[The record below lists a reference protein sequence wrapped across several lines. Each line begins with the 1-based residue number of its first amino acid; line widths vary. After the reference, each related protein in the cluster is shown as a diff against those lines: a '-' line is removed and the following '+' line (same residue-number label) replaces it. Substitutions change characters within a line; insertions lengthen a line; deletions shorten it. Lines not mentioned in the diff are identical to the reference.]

1 MISTDRIGGHNI
13 MQQTPGAEIPSFRF
27 PFTSGGYGGQN
38 GRVNLASQHR
48 LGAAGDSV
56 PNSAGF
62 GFQTRAEKGFSHDM
76 LRGNLE
82 QSPVSQAFFS
92 PENVRRIQDAIRRG
106 VYEKSG
112 QRKYIIDDQ
121 DVDEIKIIMR
131 SMFLTYA
138 RNNQFDVTGQ
148 IEELNSYC
156 IEWAVPRILSEID
169 HYIYYLNDITHLPVP
184 LSQPQSMSSAGS
196 RSLPFQQLM

>member
-1 MISTDRIGGHNI
+1 
-13 MQQTPGAEIPSFRF
+13 MQKIQGAEIPEFRF
-27 PFTSGGYGGQN
+27 PFTSGGYAGQN

-48 LGAAGDSV
+48 LGAGGDSV
-56 PNSAGF
+56 PRDAGF
-62 GFQTRAEKGFSHDM
+62 GFETNAEKGFSHDM

-82 QSPVSQAFFS
+82 QSPVSLAFFS
-92 PENVRRIQDAIRRG
+92 PENVRRIQEAIRRG

-112 QRKYIIDDQ
+112 SRKYVIDEQ

-138 RNNQFDVTGQ
+138 RNNQFDIAGQ
-148 IEELNSYC
+148 VAELNRYV
-156 IEWAVPRILSEID
+156 IEWSVPRIMSEID

-184 LSQPQSMSSAGS
+184 LSQPQSMSSAGT
-196 RSLPFQQLM
+196 RSLPFQYQM

>member
-1 MISTDRIGGHNI
+1 
-13 MQQTPGAEIPSFRF
+13 MQTTQGAEIPSFRF
-27 PFTSGGYGGQN
+27 PYTSGGYGGQN

-48 LGAAGDSV
+48 LGAEGDSV
-56 PNSAGF
+56 PQSAGF

-82 QSPVSQAFFS
+82 ESPVSLVFFS
-92 PENVRRIQDAIRRG
+92 PENVVRIQDAIRRG

-112 QRKYIIDDQ
+112 ARKYVIDNQ

-138 RNNQFDVTGQ
+138 RNNQFDISSQVA
-148 IEELNSYC
+148 ELNQYV

-184 LSQPQSMSSAGS
+184 LTQPQSMSSAGT

>member
-1 MISTDRIGGHNI
+1 MEYN
-13 MQQTPGAEIPSFRF
+13 QGAEIPNFRF

-48 LGAAGDSV
+48 LSAEGDSV
-56 PNSAGF
+56 PRSAGF
-62 GFQTRAEKGFSHDM
+62 GYQTTAEKGFSYDM

-82 QSPVSQAFFS
+82 QSPVSLAFFN
-92 PENVRRIQDAIRRG
+92 PENVRRIQEAIRRG

-112 QRKYIIDDQ
+112 SRKYVIDEQ

-138 RNNQFDVTGQ
+138 RNNQFDISTQVN
-148 IEELNSYC
+148 ELNNYV
-156 IEWAVPRILSEID
+156 IEWSVPRILSEID
-169 HYIYYLNDITHLPVP
+169 HYIYYLNDISHLPVP
-184 LSQPQSMSSAGS
+184 LSQPQSMSSAGT
-196 RSLPFQQLM
+196 RSLPFQYQM